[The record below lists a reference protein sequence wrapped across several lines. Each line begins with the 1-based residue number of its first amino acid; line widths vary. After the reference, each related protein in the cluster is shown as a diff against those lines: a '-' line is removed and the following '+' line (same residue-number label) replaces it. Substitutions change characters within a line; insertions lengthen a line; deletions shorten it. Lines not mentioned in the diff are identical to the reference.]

1 MLDFIFLRGCKLHNL
16 KNINALFPLGKITVV
31 CGPSGCGKST
41 LVMDTLHGESKRR
54 YLETLSPFAADLLG
68 GRRSIPLDSAE
79 GLPASLAI
87 AATRGEAPAK
97 ATALSIA
104 ECDNALRTLF
114 AAFAKPACP
123 ICGAP
128 MVSQSREEI
137 IREIAGMPVGT
148 KLQFLAKIETGN
160 AKKEISSQN
169 KSEHKKQ
176 WIPSLSVEDD
186 ESEAT
191 EKNKFPE
198 PAEGT
203 SKTTLDKLSAV
214 FLAQGFTRAIAD
226 GTMYSLADLLPGE
239 KVLIPEEFYI
249 IVDRIIVRENTRT
262 RIAEAVDGTLKLTH
276 SAITLDIAGE
286 RKFYST
292 KPCCP
297 NARDAQ
303 HQKQTSSENVAARDA
318 ENSIAAL
325 DARAF
330 SPYNRTSVC
339 EYCDGTGIVQISSDK
354 DVSASKKSAAI
365 AKGEGKGKGRK
376 NDAEKDNANN
386 ALDSNE
392 ENAECP
398 HCHGLRL
405 KKTYLNAT
413 IDEVSYK
420 QILTTEFAELPK
432 LLHQIFDGKIGQ
444 NLKATFN
451 SLLDRIEA
459 INDLGIG
466 YLTPGRA
473 GQTLSGGELQRL
485 KLASLSTGHLNGL
498 LIALDE
504 PASGLHSTDVAA
516 LWTVLEK
523 IRKRGNTLVLIE
535 HNPQIIKR
543 ADYIIEMGPG
553 AGEKGG
559 EILFQGNRDE
569 VLENP
574 ESPTG
579 KWIKVVGSRKSEVGR
594 NIGCHCEEQSE
605 STKTKNNGSPTLRS
619 EDDKSKEYAAI
630 FVENFAKFD
639 MAPVNAAFPLNKF
652 SVITGQSGS
661 GKSTLLFENI
671 AKRAKAEEFKSLGID
686 ALSILTTG
694 DFHGSRR
701 STVSSAIGLT
711 TLLRDL
717 FAKLP
722 ESKVRGYTASK
733 FTTHAP
739 GGRCENCKGEGVI
752 YDPLG
757 YEESECPVCLGKRFR
772 DEVLE
777 VRFKSLSIADILDM
791 EIGSAYKLFT
801 NMKPFAEKLK
811 PLVDTG
817 LDYLRLGQT
826 TAHLSGG
833 ERARLRLSI
842 TLARAKAPNTL
853 FLFDEPARGLHQ
865 KDIQQLLGL
874 IHGLCNAG
882 HTVIAIEHAQDF
894 VNAADYVVELKRK

>member
-1 MLDFIFLRGCKLHNL
+1 MLDYISIRGCRLHNL
-16 KNINALFPLGKITVV
+16 KNVNAQFPLGKITVV

-54 YLETLSPFAADLLG
+54 YLETLSPFAADMLG
-68 GRRSIPLDSAE
+68 GKRSIPLDSAE

-87 AATRGEAPAK
+87 SATRGEAPAK
-97 ATALSIA
+97 AYALSIA

-123 ICGAP
+123 VCGAP
-128 MVSQSREEI
+128 MVSHSREEI
-137 IREIAGMPVGT
+137 IRIIAGKPVGT
-148 KLQFLAKIETGN
+148 KLQFLAKIDPCG
-160 AKKEISSQN
+160 
-169 KSEHKKQ
+169 H
-176 WIPSLSVEDD
+176 
-186 ESEAT
+186 
-191 EKNKFPE
+191 
-198 PAEGT
+198 
-203 SKTTLDKLSAV
+203 TLDKLSAV
-214 FLAQGFTRAIAD
+214 FLAQGFTRALAD

-239 KVLIPEEFYI
+239 KILTPKEFYI

-297 NARDAQ
+297 NAGDKDHKA
-303 HQKQTSSENVAARDA
+303 SDA
-318 ENSIAAL
+318 EAITNL
-325 DARAF
+325 DARSF
-330 SPYNRTSVC
+330 SPYCRTSVC
-339 EYCDGTGIVQISSDK
+339 EYCDGTGIILESSSDV
-354 DVSASKKSAAI
+354 D
-365 AKGEGKGKGRK
+365 
-376 NDAEKDNANN
+376 D
-386 ALDSNE
+386 E
-392 ENAECP
+392 ESDECP

-413 IDEVSYK
+413 IDGVSYK

-504 PASGLHSTDVAA
+504 PASGLHASDVAA
-516 LWTVLEK
+516 LWKVLEK

-574 ESPTG
+574 KSPTG
-579 KWIKVVGSRKSEVGR
+579 KWLNELGIRKSELGIEKR
-594 NIGCHCEEQSE
+594 HCEEQS
-605 STKTKNNGSPTLRS
+605 
-619 EDDKSKEYAAI
+619 DAAIHKSKQSAAI
-630 FVENFAKFD
+630 LVNNFAKFD
-639 MAPVNAAFPLNKF
+639 MAPVNAAFPINKF

-671 AKRAKAEEFKSLGID
+671 AKRAKAEEFKKLGID

-694 DFHGSRR
+694 DFHGSKR
-701 STVSSAIGLT
+701 STVMSAIGLT
-711 TLLRDL
+711 SLLRDL

>member
-1 MLDFIFLRGCKLHNL
+1 MLDYISIRGCRLHNL
-16 KNINALFPLGKITVV
+16 KNVDAQFPLGKITVV

-68 GRRSIPLDSAE
+68 GKRSIPLDSAE

-97 ATALSIA
+97 ASALSIA

-148 KLQFLAKIETGN
+148 KLQFLARIELLDAAQG
-160 AKKEISSQN
+160 
-169 KSEHKKQ
+169 KSR
-176 WIPSLSVEDD
+176 
-186 ESEAT
+186 
-191 EKNKFPE
+191 
-198 PAEGT
+198 
-203 SKTTLDKLSAV
+203 TTLDKLSAV

-239 KVLIPEEFYI
+239 KVLTPKEFFI

-297 NARDAQ
+297 NASDEQ
-303 HQKQTSSENVAARDA
+303 HQSQKSNETVA
-318 ENSIAAL
+318 SL
-325 DARAF
+325 DSRAF
-330 SPYNRTSVC
+330 SPYSRTSVC
-339 EYCDGTGIVQISSDK
+339 EYCDGTGLLETSESD
-354 DVSASKKSAAI
+354 D
-365 AKGEGKGKGRK
+365 
-376 NDAEKDNANN
+376 
-386 ALDSNE
+386 E
-392 ENAECP
+392 ENTECP

-413 IDEVSYK
+413 IDDVSYK
-420 QILTTEFAELPK
+420 QILTTEFAELPA
-432 LLHQIFDGKIGQ
+432 LLHKIFDNKIGQ
-444 NLKATFN
+444 NLKATFT
-451 SLLDRIEA
+451 SLLDRLEA

-473 GQTLSGGELQRL
+473 GKTLSGGEIQRL

-504 PASGLHSTDVAA
+504 PASGLHASDVKS

-523 IRKRGNTLVLIE
+523 VRKRGNTLVLIE
-535 HNPQIIKR
+535 HNPQIISR

-559 EILFQGNRDE
+559 EILFQGSRDE
-569 VLENP
+569 VLNNP

-579 KWIKVVGSRKSEVGR
+579 KWIKELGVRTPAATR
-594 NIGCHCEEQSE
+594 
-605 STKTKNNGSPTLRS
+605 TDNGNT
-619 EDDKSKEYAAI
+619 AI
-630 FVENFAKFD
+630 LVENFAKFD
-639 MAPVNAAFPLNKF
+639 MAPVSAAFPINNF
-652 SVITGQSGS
+652 SVITGPSGS
-661 GKSTLLFENI
+661 GKSTLMFENI
-671 AKRAKAEEFKSLGID
+671 AKRAKAEEFKNLGID
-686 ALSILTTG
+686 AFSILTTG
-694 DFHGSRR
+694 DFHGSKR
-701 STVSSAIGLT
+701 STVLSAIGLA

-733 FTTHAP
+733 FSMHAS

-777 VRFKSLSIADILDM
+777 VRFKSLSIADILEM

-865 KDIQQLLGL
+865 KDFQQLLGL
-874 IHGLCNAG
+874 IRGLCNAG

-894 VNAADYVVELKRK
+894 VNAADCVVELKRK

>member
-1 MLDFIFLRGCKLHNL
+1 MLDYISIRGCRLHNL
-16 KNINALFPLGKITVV
+16 KNVNAQFPLGKITVV

-41 LVMDTLHGESKRR
+41 LVIDTLHGESKRR
-54 YLETLSPFAADLLG
+54 YLETLSPFAADMLG
-68 GRRSIPLDSAE
+68 GKRSIPLDSAE

-148 KLQFLAKIETGN
+148 KLQFLAKIELQTGKATPEHFDKLSASQVRGDIKAN
-160 AKKEISSQN
+160 ENDKKR
-169 KSEHKKQ
+169 
-176 WIPSLSVEDD
+176 
-186 ESEAT
+186 
-191 EKNKFPE
+191 
-198 PAEGT
+198 
-203 SKTTLDKLSAV
+203 TTLDKLSAV
-214 FLAQGFTRAIAD
+214 FLAQGYTRAIAD

-239 KVLIPEEFYI
+239 KVLTPKEFFI

-276 SAITLDIAGE
+276 SAITLDITGE

-297 NARDAQ
+297 NAGDKQ
-303 HQKQTSSENVAARDA
+303 HESQMSSEAV
-318 ENSIAAL
+318 AAL
-325 DARAF
+325 DARSF
-330 SPYNRTSVC
+330 SPYSRTSVC
-339 EYCDGTGIVQISSDK
+339 EYCEGTGFIQGNAADSDE
-354 DVSASKKSAAI
+354 D
-365 AKGEGKGKGRK
+365 
-376 NDAEKDNANN
+376 
-386 ALDSNE
+386 
-392 ENAECP
+392 ENTDCP
-398 HCHGLRL
+398 HCNGFRL

-420 QILTTEFAELPK
+420 QILNTDFAELPA
-432 LLHQIFDGKIGQ
+432 LLHKVFDDKIGQ

-504 PASGLHSTDVAA
+504 PASGLHASDVAA
-516 LWTVLEK
+516 LWKVLEK

-535 HNPQIIKR
+535 HNPQIISR

-559 EILFQGNRDE
+559 EILFQGTRDE
-569 VLENP
+569 VLKNP
-574 ESPTG
+574 KSPTG
-579 KWIKVVGSRKSEVGR
+579 KWIKEVGSNLKSLSRE
-594 NIGCHCEEQSE
+594 II
-605 STKTKNNGSPTLRS
+605 
-619 EDDKSKEYAAI
+619 DDNSKAI
-630 FVENFAKFD
+630 VIDNFAKFD
-639 MAPVNAAFPLNKF
+639 MAPVSATVPLNKF
-652 SVITGQSGS
+652 SVITGPSGS

-686 ALSILTTG
+686 ALSVLTTG
-694 DFHGSRR
+694 DFHGSKR
-701 STVSSAIGLT
+701 STVLSAIGLA

-733 FTTHAP
+733 FSMHAP

-874 IHGLCNAG
+874 IRGLCNAG

>member
-1 MLDFIFLRGCKLHNL
+1 MLDYISIRGCRLHNL
-16 KNINALFPLGKITVV
+16 KNVNAQFPLGKITVV

-54 YLETLSPFAADLLG
+54 YLETLSPFAADMLG
-68 GRRSIPLDSAE
+68 GKRSIPLDSAE

-123 ICGAP
+123 VCGAP

-148 KLQFLAKIETGN
+148 KLQFLAKIDPCG
-160 AKKEISSQN
+160 
-169 KSEHKKQ
+169 H
-176 WIPSLSVEDD
+176 
-186 ESEAT
+186 
-191 EKNKFPE
+191 
-198 PAEGT
+198 
-203 SKTTLDKLSAV
+203 TLDKLSAV
-214 FLAQGFTRAIAD
+214 FLAQGFTRALAD

-239 KVLIPEEFYI
+239 KVLKPKEFFI

-262 RIAEAVDGTLKLTH
+262 RIAEAVDATLKLTH
-276 SAITLDIAGE
+276 SAITLDIGGDRE
-286 RKFYST
+286 FYST
-292 KPCCP
+292 IPCCP
-297 NARDAQ
+297 NAGDKEHKA
-303 HQKQTSSENVAARDA
+303 SDA
-318 ENSIAAL
+318 EAITNL
-325 DARAF
+325 DARSF
-330 SPYNRTSVC
+330 SPYCRTSVC
-339 EYCDGTGIVQISSDK
+339 EYCDGTGIILESSSDV
-354 DVSASKKSAAI
+354 DDDES
-365 AKGEGKGKGRK
+365 
-376 NDAEKDNANN
+376 D
-386 ALDSNE
+386 
-392 ENAECP
+392 ECP
-398 HCHGLRL
+398 HCQGLRL

-413 IDEVSYK
+413 IDGVSYK
-420 QILTTEFAELPK
+420 KILTTEFAELPA
-432 LLHQIFDGKIGQ
+432 LLHKIFDDKIGQ

-504 PASGLHSTDVAA
+504 PASGLHASDVAA
-516 LWTVLEK
+516 LWKVLEK

-535 HNPQIIKR
+535 HNPQIISR

-559 EILFQGNRDE
+559 EILFQGTRDE
-569 VLENP
+569 VLKNP
-574 ESPTG
+574 KSPTG
-579 KWIKVVGSRKSEVGR
+579 KWIKEVGSNLKSLSRE
-594 NIGCHCEEQSE
+594 II
-605 STKTKNNGSPTLRS
+605 
-619 EDDKSKEYAAI
+619 DDNSKAI
-630 FVENFAKFD
+630 VIDNFAKFD
-639 MAPVNAAFPLNKF
+639 MAPVSATVPLNKF
-652 SVITGQSGS
+652 SVITGPSGS

-686 ALSILTTG
+686 ALSVLTTG
-694 DFHGSRR
+694 DFHGSKR
-701 STVSSAIGLT
+701 STVLSAIGLA

-733 FTTHAP
+733 FSMHAP

-894 VNAADYVVELKRK
+894 VNAADYVLELKRK

>member
-1 MLDFIFLRGCKLHNL
+1 MLNFISLRGCRLHNL
-16 KNINALFPLGKITVV
+16 KNIDAQFPLGKITVV

-54 YLETLSPFAADLLG
+54 YLETLSPFAADMLG
-68 GRRSIPLDSAE
+68 GKRSIPLDSAE

-87 AATRGEAPAK
+87 SATRGEAPAK
-97 ATALSIA
+97 AYALSIA

-123 ICGAP
+123 VCGAP
-128 MVSQSREEI
+128 MVSHSREEI
-137 IREIAGMPVGT
+137 IRIIAGKPVGT
-148 KLQFLAKIETGN
+148 KLQFLAKIDPCG
-160 AKKEISSQN
+160 
-169 KSEHKKQ
+169 H
-176 WIPSLSVEDD
+176 
-186 ESEAT
+186 
-191 EKNKFPE
+191 
-198 PAEGT
+198 
-203 SKTTLDKLSAV
+203 TLDKLSAV
-214 FLAQGFTRAIAD
+214 FLAQGFTRALAD

-239 KVLIPEEFYI
+239 NVLKPKEFFI

-262 RIAEAVDGTLKLTH
+262 RIAEAVDATLKLTH
-276 SAITLDIAGE
+276 SAITLDIGGE
-286 RKFYST
+286 REFYST

-297 NARDAQ
+297 NASDKD
-303 HQKQTSSENVAARDA
+303 HEESDA
-318 ENSIAAL
+318 EAVTNL
-325 DARAF
+325 DARSF
-330 SPYNRTSVC
+330 SPYSRTSVC
-339 EYCDGTGIVQISSDK
+339 EYCDGTGIVLEG
-354 DVSASKKSAAI
+354 SATKAI
-365 AKGEGKGKGRK
+365 GKGNGSKNNAKAKENSRK
-376 NDAEKDNANN
+376 NEANEVF
-386 ALDSNE
+386 DDDDESD
-392 ENAECP
+392 ECQ
-398 HCHGLRL
+398 HCQGLRL

-413 IDEVSYK
+413 IDGVSYK

-432 LLHQIFDGKIGQ
+432 LLHQIFDDKIGQ
-444 NLKATFN
+444 NLKATFT
-451 SLLDRIEA
+451 SLLDRLEA

-473 GQTLSGGELQRL
+473 GKTLSGGEIQRL

-504 PASGLHSTDVAA
+504 PASGLHASDVKS

-523 IRKRGNTLVLIE
+523 VRKRGNTLVLIE
-535 HNPQIIKR
+535 HNPQIISR

-559 EILFQGNRDE
+559 EVLFQGPRDE

-579 KWIKVVGSRKSEVGR
+579 KWIKELDESGSALCFDKLSTGESSGTVSSGQCHPERSVNEVEGSKSIR
-594 NIGCHCEEQSE
+594 I
-605 STKTKNNGSPTLRS
+605 
-619 EDDKSKEYAAI
+619 D
-630 FVENFAKFD
+630 NFAKFD
-639 MAPVNAAFPLNKF
+639 MAPVSATIPLNKF
-652 SVITGQSGS
+652 SVITGPSGS

-686 ALSILTTG
+686 ALSVLTTG
-694 DFHGSRR
+694 DFHGSKR
-701 STVSSAIGLT
+701 STVLSAIGLA

-733 FTTHAP
+733 FSMHAP

-874 IHGLCNAG
+874 IRGLCNAG

>member
-1 MLDFIFLRGCKLHNL
+1 MLDYISIRGCRLHNL
-16 KNINALFPLGKITVV
+16 KNVNAQFPLGKITVV

-54 YLETLSPFAADLLG
+54 YLETLSPFAADMLG
-68 GRRSIPLDSAE
+68 GKRSIPLDSAE

-128 MVSQSREEI
+128 MISQSREEI

-148 KLQFLAKIETGN
+148 KLQFLAKIETEKGMATPEHFDKLSASQGRGDN
-160 AKKEISSQN
+160 AGG
-169 KSEHKKQ
+169 KSK
-176 WIPSLSVEDD
+176 SR
-186 ESEAT
+186 
-191 EKNKFPE
+191 
-198 PAEGT
+198 
-203 SKTTLDKLSAV
+203 TTLDKLSAV

-239 KVLIPEEFYI
+239 KVLTPKEFYI

-276 SAITLDIAGE
+276 SAITLDITGE

-354 DVSASKKSAAI
+354 DVSAIKDKVN
-365 AKGEGKGKGRK
+365 AKGNEKSSHKGR
-376 NDAEKDNANN
+376 AESDVES
-386 ALDSNE
+386 DE
-392 ENAECP
+392 DENAECP

-504 PASGLHSTDVAA
+504 PASGLHASDVAA
-516 LWTVLEK
+516 LWNVLEK

-559 EILFQGNRDE
+559 EILFQGTRDE

-574 ESPTG
+574 GSPTG
-579 KWIKVVGSRKSEVGR
+579 KWIRKLDERRETRDERGDSRLLR
-594 NIGCHCEEQSE
+594 
-605 STKTKNNGSPTLRS
+605 LRS
-619 EDDKSKEYAAI
+619 AQAPAGMTSKGIKREATCGLAFDTRSGHARSAMTSSENPAI
-630 FVENFAKFD
+630 LVENFAKFD
-639 MAPVNAAFPLNKF
+639 MAPVSAAFPLNKF

-686 ALSILTTG
+686 ALSILTTS

-811 PLVDTG
+811 PLVNTG
-817 LDYLRLGQT
+817 LDYLRLGQS

>member
-1 MLDFIFLRGCKLHNL
+1 MLNFISLRGCRLHNL
-16 KNINALFPLGKITVV
+16 KNVDAQFPLGKITVV

-54 YLETLSPFAADLLG
+54 YLETLSPFAADMLG
-68 GRRSIPLDSAE
+68 GKRSIPLDSAE

-87 AATRGEAPAK
+87 SATRGEAPAK
-97 ATALSIA
+97 AYALSIA

-123 ICGAP
+123 VCGAP
-128 MVSQSREEI
+128 MVSHSREEI
-137 IREIAGMPVGT
+137 IRIIAGKPVGT
-148 KLQFLAKIETGN
+148 KLQFLAKIDPCG
-160 AKKEISSQN
+160 
-169 KSEHKKQ
+169 H
-176 WIPSLSVEDD
+176 
-186 ESEAT
+186 
-191 EKNKFPE
+191 
-198 PAEGT
+198 
-203 SKTTLDKLSAV
+203 TLDKLSAV
-214 FLAQGFTRAIAD
+214 FLAQGFTRALAD

-239 KVLIPEEFYI
+239 KALKPKEFFI

-262 RIAEAVDGTLKLTH
+262 RIAEAVDATLKLTH
-276 SAITLDIAGE
+276 STITLDIGGE
-286 RKFYST
+286 HEFYST

-297 NARDAQ
+297 NAEESS
-303 HQKQTSSENVAARDA
+303 HKTSSA
-318 ENSIAAL
+318 EAVTNL
-325 DARAF
+325 DVRSF

-339 EYCDGTGIVQISSDK
+339 EYCDGTGIDASQDDCNEDSD
-354 DVSASKKSAAI
+354 
-365 AKGEGKGKGRK
+365 
-376 NDAEKDNANN
+376 
-386 ALDSNE
+386 
-392 ENAECP
+392 ECP
-398 HCHGLRL
+398 NCHGLRL

-413 IDEVSYK
+413 IDGVSYK

-432 LLHQIFDGKIGQ
+432 KLHQIFDNKIGQ
-444 NLKATFN
+444 NLKPTFN
-451 SLLDRIEA
+451 SLLDRLEA

-473 GQTLSGGELQRL
+473 GKTLSGGEIQRL

-504 PASGLHSTDVAA
+504 PASGLHASDVKS

-523 IRKRGNTLVLIE
+523 VRKRGNTLVLIE
-535 HNPQIIKR
+535 HNPQIISR

-559 EILFQGNRDE
+559 EVLFQGPRDE

-574 ESPTG
+574 GSPTG
-579 KWIKVVGSRKSEVGR
+579 KWIKYLDENVKRRSRESE
-594 NIGCHCEEQSE
+594 NLDPH
-605 STKTKNNGSPTLRS
+605 LRGD
-619 EDDKSKEYAAI
+619 DDKKRGDGDKSTAI
-630 FVENFAKFD
+630 LEGDDSRPIESIKVDNFTKFD
-639 MAPVNAAFPLNKF
+639 MAPVSAEFPLNKF

-671 AKRAKAEEFKSLGID
+671 AKRAKADEFKSLGID

-694 DFHGSRR
+694 DFHGSKR
-701 STVSSAIGLT
+701 STVMSAIGLT

-791 EIGSAYKLFT
+791 EIGKAYKLFT

-874 IHGLCNAG
+874 IRGLCNAG

>member
-1 MLDFIFLRGCKLHNL
+1 MLDYISIRGCRLHNL
-16 KNINALFPLGKITVV
+16 KNVNAQFPLGKITVV

-68 GRRSIPLDSAE
+68 GKRTIPLDSAE

-97 ATALSIA
+97 ASALSIA

-148 KLQFLAKIETGN
+148 KLQFLAKIETE
-160 AKKEISSQN
+160 KEIPGQAGN
-169 KSEHKKQ
+169 DKKKAQGKSR
-176 WIPSLSVEDD
+176 
-186 ESEAT
+186 
-191 EKNKFPE
+191 
-198 PAEGT
+198 
-203 SKTTLDKLSAV
+203 TTLDKLSAV

-239 KVLIPEEFYI
+239 KVLTPKEFFI

-297 NARDAQ
+297 NASDEQ
-303 HQKQTSSENVAARDA
+303 HQTSDVRET
-318 ENSIAAL
+318 IASL

-330 SPYNRTSVC
+330 SPYSRTSVC
-339 EYCDGTGIVQISSDK
+339 EYCEGTGLILEASESDE
-354 DVSASKKSAAI
+354 D
-365 AKGEGKGKGRK
+365 
-376 NDAEKDNANN
+376 
-386 ALDSNE
+386 

-398 HCHGLRL
+398 HCNGLRL

-413 IDEVSYK
+413 VDDVSYK
-420 QILTTEFAELPK
+420 QILTTEFAELPA
-432 LLHQIFDGKIGQ
+432 LLHKIFDNKIGQ
-444 NLKATFN
+444 NLKATFT
-451 SLLDRIEA
+451 SLLDRLEA

-473 GQTLSGGELQRL
+473 GKTLSGGEIQRL

-504 PASGLHSTDVAA
+504 PASGLHASDVKS

-523 IRKRGNTLVLIE
+523 VRKRGNTLVLIE
-535 HNPQIIKR
+535 HNPQIISR

-559 EILFQGNRDE
+559 EILFQGSRDE
-569 VLENP
+569 VLNNP

-579 KWIKVVGSRKSEVGR
+579 KWIKELGVRTPAATR
-594 NIGCHCEEQSE
+594 
-605 STKTKNNGSPTLRS
+605 TDNGNT
-619 EDDKSKEYAAI
+619 AI
-630 FVENFAKFD
+630 LVENFAKFD
-639 MAPVNAAFPLNKF
+639 MAPVSAAFPINNF
-652 SVITGQSGS
+652 SVITGPSGS
-661 GKSTLLFENI
+661 GKSTLMFENI
-671 AKRAKAEEFKSLGID
+671 AKRAKAEEFKNLGID
-686 ALSILTTG
+686 AFSILTTG
-694 DFHGSRR
+694 DFHGSKR
-701 STVSSAIGLT
+701 STVLSAIGLA

-733 FTTHAP
+733 FSMHAS

-874 IHGLCNAG
+874 IRGLCNAG

-894 VNAADYVVELKRK
+894 VNAADCVVELKRK